1 MYANINFQY
10 FSPIL
15 AITQYVIET
24 FDGTVIS
31 MCLSQGDQTL
41 PFLFFVLSISVFF
54 FLPLAILLML
64 YVLIAKTLME
74 HPNIMA
80 PSKNNAIPPQ
90 MKYRK
95 QVILMLGT
103 VVLAFFICLFPFRV
117 FTLWILIAPAES
129 VVELGM
135 EAYYNILYFC
145 RIMIYINSAINP
157 ILYNIMSSKFRGGFL
172 RLCGVRRILSKC
184 GNKGN
189 RKPTFN
195 MSSTQ
200 HSSHQT
206 ESFFSR
212 YSSSKNTSR
221 TSSSLKDSK
230 DTYIFD
236 KDNATKVKNIE
247 KCFRESYVRLSSNLK
262 NGESYV

>member
-1 MYANINFQY
+1 
-10 FSPIL
+10 
-15 AITQYVIET
+15 
-24 FDGTVIS
+24 
-31 MCLSQGDQTL
+31 
-41 PFLFFVLSISVFF
+41 
-54 FLPLAILLML
+54 ML

-80 PSKNNAIPPQ
+80 PSKHNAIPPQ

-117 FTLWILIAPAES
+117 FTLWILIAPSES
-129 VVELGM
+129 VLQLGM

-172 RLCGVRRILSKC
+172 RVCGVRLRGKC
-184 GNKGN
+184 RKTGN
-189 RKPTFN
+189 RKATFN
-195 MSSTQ
+195 TTSSTQ
-200 HSSHQT
+200 HSSHHT
-206 ESFFSR
+206 SESFLSR
-212 YSSSKNTSR
+212 YSSNKTTSR
-221 TSSSLKDSK
+221 TSSSGRESK
-230 DTYIFD
+230 DTQTSENNKNTSTKSTNLD
-236 KDNATKVKNIE
+236 KN
-247 KCFRESYVRLSSNLK
+247 FRESYVRLSTNLLK

>member
-1 MYANINFQY
+1 
-10 FSPIL
+10 
-15 AITQYVIET
+15 
-24 FDGTVIS
+24 

-41 PFLFFVLSISVFF
+41 PFLYFVLSISIFF

-64 YVLIAKTLME
+64 YILIAKTLME

-80 PSKNNAIPPQ
+80 PSKNNTIPPQ
-90 MKYRK
+90 IKYRK

-117 FTLWILIAPAES
+117 FTLWILIAPS
-129 VVELGM
+129 QSLVELGM

-172 RLCGVRRILSKC
+172 RLCGVRRLRGKC
-184 GNKGN
+184 RTNGM

-195 MSSTQ
+195 TMSSTH
-200 HSSHQT
+200 HSSQQT
-206 ESFFSR
+206 SDSFFSR
-212 YSSSKNTSR
+212 YSSSKTTSR
-221 TSSSLKDSK
+221 TSSSIK
-230 DTYIFD
+230 DTKDAQIID
-236 KDNATKVKNIE
+236 KDNSGKLNSIE
-247 KCFRESYVRLSSNLK
+247 KSIRESYVRLSYNMK